1 VGYDERLEGGPLK
14 GFFKDPN
21 NLKYSLNTI
30 VPLVV
35 FLTSLLS
42 VVIGAN
48 VLTTAVR
55 THTAWVWVV
64 VVCLFSSFCAFIVVR
79 AMIQP
84 ISDLV
89 KQAEKFVKFEE
100 LRKERGQMIEVYNL
114 IEHLM
119 EYVKTRTDEGEKGTL
134 MENMEKLDYIIPLGY
149 MSLMVAHE
157 VRNPL
162 NTITGMSELL
172 RQKSMDESQQAYL
185 NAMLEAAKKI
195 DKFTHD
201 LLDFTDNELVREKL
215 DLHDV
220 IEDAMSS
227 LGPALEGIEC
237 RLARKDPLMCFAD
250 KTKISQV
257 ITNIL
262 RNAAEH
268 EKVGG
273 FILISSEET
282 DSSFRISIYNRHST
296 VAQEDLGSIFK
307 PFFSRK
313 KGGRGLGLFISMR
326 NMRLHE
332 GTIELKSGDEGTT
345 FTIVLPIVEL
355 REDAV
360 NGIVH
365 SS

>member
-1 VGYDERLEGGPLK
+1 LK

-48 VLTTAVR
+48 VLTSAR
-55 THTAWVWVV
+55 THGAWMWVV
-64 VVCLFSSFCAFIVVR
+64 VVCLFSSLCAFIVVR

-119 EYVKTRTDEGEKGTL
+119 EYVKTRADAGEEGTL

-172 RQKSMDESQQAYL
+172 RQRSMDESQRAYL
-185 NAMLEAAKKI
+185 NALLDAAKKI

-201 LLDFTDNELVREKL
+201 LLDFTDNELVREEF
-215 DLHDV
+215 DINDV
-220 IEDAMSS
+220 MEETMSG
-227 LGPALEGIEC
+227 LAPELEGIEC
-237 RLARKDPLMCFAD
+237 RFERKGPLMCFAD
-250 KTKISQV
+250 KTKIFQV
-257 ITNIL
+257 FTNIL

-268 EKVGG
+268 EKAGG
-273 FILISSEET
+273 FILISPQKSG
-282 DSSFRISIYNRHST
+282 SAFRVSIYNRHSSI
-296 VAQEDLGSIFK
+296 AQEDLESMFK

-332 GTIELKSGDEGTT
+332 GTIEVKSSNEGTT

-360 NGIVH
+360 NRLAH

>member
-1 VGYDERLEGGPLK
+1 MK
-14 GFFKDPN
+14 GFFKDPS

-48 VLTTAVR
+48 VLVPAR
-55 THTAWVWVV
+55 TYTAWMWVV

-79 AMIQP
+79 AMTQP

-100 LRKERGQMIEVYNL
+100 LRKERGQMIEVYKL
-114 IEHLM
+114 IERLM
-119 EYVKTRTDEGEKGTL
+119 EHVKMEADEGEKGTL
-134 MENMEKLDYIIPLGY
+134 MESMEKLDYIIPLGY

-185 NAMLEAAKKI
+185 NVMLEAAKKI
-195 DKFTHD
+195 DKFTQD
-201 LLDFTDNELVREKL
+201 LLDFTDNELVREEF
-215 DLHDV
+215 DLNDV
-220 IEDAMSS
+220 IEEAISGLSS
-227 LGPALEGIEC
+227 ALQGIEC
-237 RLARKDPLMCFAD
+237 RFERRGPLMCVAD
-250 KTKISQV
+250 RTKISQV
-257 ITNIL
+257 ISNIL

-268 EKVGG
+268 EKENG
-273 FILISSEET
+273 FILISTKKS
-282 DSSFRISIYNRHST
+282 DSLLHVAIYNRHST
-296 VAQEDLGSIFK
+296 IAQEDLESLFK

-326 NMRLHE
+326 NMHLHE
-332 GTIELKSGDEGTT
+332 GTIEVDSGDKGTT
-345 FTIVLPIVEL
+345 FTIVLPVAKFG
-355 REDAV
+355 EDGV
-360 NGIVH
+360 NGSSIV
-365 SS
+365 

>member
-1 VGYDERLEGGPLK
+1 LK
-14 GFFKDPN
+14 GFFKDPS

-48 VLTTAVR
+48 VLTPAR
-55 THTAWVWVV
+55 THEAWMWVV
-64 VVCLFSSFCAFIVVR
+64 VVCLFSSLCAFVVVR

-119 EYVKTRTDEGEKGTL
+119 EYVKAKGDAGEEGTL

-172 RQKSMDESQQAYL
+172 RQRSMDESQKAYL
-185 NAMLEAAKKI
+185 GALLDAAKKI

-201 LLDFTDNELVREKL
+201 LLDFTDNELAREEF
-215 DLHDV
+215 DINDV
-220 IEDAMSS
+220 LEEAISGLAPE
-227 LGPALEGIEC
+227 LEGIEC
-237 RLARKDPLMCFAD
+237 RFNRKGQGPLVCFAD
-250 KTKISQV
+250 RTKISQV
-257 ITNIL
+257 VANIL

-268 EKVGG
+268 EKIGG
-273 FILISSEET
+273 FILISTEKSGPA
-282 DSSFRISIYNRHST
+282 FRVSIYNRHSSI
-296 VAQEDLGSIFK
+296 AQEDLGSVFK

-332 GTIELKSGDEGTT
+332 GTIEVKSGDEGTT
-345 FTIVLPIVEL
+345 FTIVLPVLKMDESIMG
-355 REDAV
+355 
-360 NGIVH
+360 NMGTQ
-365 SS
+365 

>member
-1 VGYDERLEGGPLK
+1 LK
-14 GFFKDPN
+14 GFFKDPG

-48 VLTTAVR
+48 VLTSAR
-55 THTAWVWVV
+55 THQAWLWVV
-64 VVCLFSSFCAFIVVR
+64 IVCLFSSLCAFIVVR

-119 EYVKTRTDEGEKGTL
+119 EYVKARGDTGEEGTL
-134 MENMEKLDYIIPLGY
+134 MKDMEKLDYIIPLGY

-172 RQKSMDESQQAYL
+172 RQRSMDESQKAYL
-185 NAMLEAAKKI
+185 NALLDAAKKI

-201 LLDFTDNELVREKL
+201 LLDFTDNELVREEF
-215 DLHDV
+215 DINDV
-220 IEDAMSS
+220 IEEVMSG
-227 LGPALEGIEC
+227 LALELEGIEC
-237 RLARKDPLMCFAD
+237 RFERKDPIMCFAD

-257 ITNIL
+257 VANIL

-273 FILISSEET
+273 FILISSEKT
-282 DSSFRISIYNRHST
+282 DSSFLISIHNRHS
-296 VAQEDLGSIFK
+296 VIAQEDHGSMFK

-326 NMRLHE
+326 NMRLHG

-345 FTIVLPIVEL
+345 FTIALPVFKMDETL
-355 REDAV
+355 
-360 NGIVH
+360 
-365 SS
+365 

>member
-1 VGYDERLEGGPLK
+1 MK
-14 GFFKDPN
+14 GFFKDPS

-48 VLTTAVR
+48 VLKSA
-55 THTAWVWVV
+55 HTQSAWAWVI
-64 VVCLFSSFCAFIVVR
+64 VVCFFSSFCAFIVVR

-114 IEHLM
+114 IERLIEHIKM
-119 EYVKTRTDEGEKGTL
+119 EADEGEKDTL
-134 MENMEKLDYIIPLGY
+134 MESMEKLDYIIPLGY

-172 RQKSMDESQQAYL
+172 RQRSMDESQQAYL
-185 NAMLEAAKKI
+185 NAMLDAAKKI

-201 LLDFTDNELVREKL
+201 LLDFTDNELVRERF
-215 DLHDV
+215 DLNDI
-220 IEDAMSS
+220 IEDAVRG
-227 LGPALEGIEC
+227 LTQALEGIEC
-237 RLARKDPLMCFAD
+237 RFVRKDTLLCVAD

-268 EKVGG
+268 EKAGG
-273 FILISSEET
+273 FILISSEKT
-282 DSSFRISIYNRHST
+282 DTAFRVSIYNRHSAI
-296 VAQEDLGSIFK
+296 AQEDLDSMFK

-313 KGGRGLGLFISMR
+313 RGGRGLGLFISMR
-326 NMRLHE
+326 NMRLHG
-332 GTIELKSGDEGTT
+332 GTIEVKSGDQGTT
-345 FTIVLPIVEL
+345 FTIVLPVVKLDE
-355 REDAV
+355 
-360 NGIVH
+360 GIT
-365 SS
+365 SNMININA

>member
-1 VGYDERLEGGPLK
+1 MK
-14 GFFKDPN
+14 GFFKDPG

-48 VLTTAVR
+48 VLVPAR
-55 THTAWVWVV
+55 THTAWMWVV

-100 LRKERGQMIEVYNL
+100 LRKERGQMIEVYKL
-114 IEHLM
+114 IERLM
-119 EYVKTRTDEGEKGTL
+119 EHVKMEADEGEKGTL
-134 MENMEKLDYIIPLGY
+134 MESMEKLDYIIPLGY

-195 DKFTHD
+195 DKFTQD
-201 LLDFTDNELVREKL
+201 LLDFTDNELVREEF
-215 DLHDV
+215 DLNDV
-220 IEDAMSS
+220 IEEAISGLSS
-227 LGPALEGIEC
+227 ALQGIEC
-237 RLARKDPLMCFAD
+237 RFERRGPLMCVAD
-250 KTKISQV
+250 RTKISQV
-257 ITNIL
+257 ISNIL

-268 EKVGG
+268 EKIDG
-273 FILISSEET
+273 FIEISSEKT
-282 DSSFRISIYNRHST
+282 DASFRIVIHNRHST
-296 VAQEDLGSIFK
+296 IAREDLESIFK

-326 NMRLHE
+326 NMRLHK
-332 GTIELKSGDEGTT
+332 GTIEVESGDEGTT
-345 FTIVLPIVEL
+345 FTIVLPISTPQEADLNHINVT
-355 REDAV
+355 
-360 NGIVH
+360 
-365 SS
+365 

>member
-1 VGYDERLEGGPLK
+1 LK

-48 VLTTAVR
+48 VLTSAR
-55 THTAWVWVV
+55 TYGAWMWVV
-64 VVCLFSSFCAFIVVR
+64 VVCLFSSLCAFIVVR

-119 EYVKTRTDEGEKGTL
+119 EYVKTRADAGEEGTL

-172 RQKSMDESQQAYL
+172 RQRSMDESQRAYL
-185 NAMLEAAKKI
+185 NALLDAAKKI

-201 LLDFTDNELVREKL
+201 LLDFTDNELVREEF
-215 DLHDV
+215 DINAV
-220 IEDAMSS
+220 MEETMSG
-227 LGPALEGIEC
+227 LAPELEGIEC
-237 RLARKDPLMCFAD
+237 RFERKDPLMCFAD
-250 KTKISQV
+250 KTKIFQV
-257 ITNIL
+257 FTNVL

-268 EKVGG
+268 EKAGG
-273 FILISSEET
+273 FILISPQKSG
-282 DSSFRISIYNRHST
+282 SAFRVSIYNRHSSI
-296 VAQEDLGSIFK
+296 AQEDLESMFK

-332 GTIELKSGDEGTT
+332 GTIEVKSSNEGTT

-360 NGIVH
+360 NGLAH